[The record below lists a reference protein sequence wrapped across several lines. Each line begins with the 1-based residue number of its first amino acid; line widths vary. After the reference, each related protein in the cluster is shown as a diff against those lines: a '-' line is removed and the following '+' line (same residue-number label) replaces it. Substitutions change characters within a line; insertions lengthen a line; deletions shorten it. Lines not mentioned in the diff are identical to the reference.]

1 MTLGRQRGPS
11 GRLLR
16 AAARPARL
24 HTLRD
29 GVSPAVA
36 PSAAQQDSSCLPSGQ
51 AIRNRIQKKKHTV
64 SKCSGTATA
73 RASGPQRCPSSE
85 HACLSV
91 LQYILH
97 PALVVRRSELGRTRH
112 TGSPPASRNIHH
124 LPPLSLRQ

>member
-51 AIRNRIQKKKHTV
+51 AIRNRIQKEKKNGV
-64 SKCSGTATA
+64 EVFWNGDSARIGPTA
-73 RASGPQRCPSSE
+73 
-85 HACLSV
+85 
-91 LQYILH
+91 
-97 PALVVRRSELGRTRH
+97 
-112 TGSPPASRNIHH
+112 
-124 LPPLSLRQ
+124 LPEQ